1 MNDVTEVVR
10 GYAEPLAADAGLDLV
25 DVEVKGAGPRT
36 LVRVKV
42 DRKGGVE
49 LAECQELSRNLSR
62 KLDDSDPIDNR
73 YQLEVSSPGVNHPLR
88 TQRDFDRVEGRE
100 VVVRR
105 RGTDSADEL
114 KGTVVQAADAEVV
127 LDAKGTRTAVAYA
140 DIENATQALPW

>member
-10 GYAEPLAADAGLDLV
+10 TYAEPLAADAGLDLV
-25 DVEVKGAGPRT
+25 DVEVKGSGPRT

-49 LAECQELSRNLSR
+49 VAECQELSRSLSR
-62 KLDDSDPIDNR
+62 ALDDSDPIDNR
-73 YQLEVSSPGVNHPLR
+73 YQLEVSSPGVTHPLR

-105 RGTDSADEL
+105 RGSDEL
-114 KGTVVQAADAEVV
+114 KGTVVEAADAEVV
-127 LDAKGTRTAVAYA
+127 LDAQGTRTAVAYA

>member
-10 GYAEPLAADAGLDLV
+10 GYAEPLAVDAGLDLV

-49 LAECQELSRNLSR
+49 VAECQELSRNLSR

-105 RGTDSADEL
+105 RGADAADEL